1 MWNVLLL
8 YINKN
13 IYLKKKKEETIKSL
27 PFKDQIRLNLKLK
40 MHMNKEFLKE
50 TFVDLEVKE

>member
-1 MWNVLLL
+1 MYCYFISIKVSIFFL
-8 YINKN
+8 
-13 IYLKKKKEETIKSL
+13 KKEETIKSL
-27 PFKDQIRLNLKLK
+27 PFKDRIRLNLKLK